1 MRDNYVVTAGL
12 LNSGE
17 EEPAQEPVTP
27 DVEAAVETEPE
38 AEPGAGPEAD
48 AEPETEPE
56 ADAESETEPEAGAA
70 GRSRGRSSE
79 GSGHQGWSSSGR
91 GAAGGRRGISAGR
104 ARWGLP
110 EGGGRPRT
118 LPSRAGT
125 PGPRISG
132 ATVGSESWRGQR
144 SGCPAELGVRRRGWR
159 GPPPGQAE
167 GGPGPS
173 SQLLGAGGADPGTLP
188 FDGGGGGPGAAPN
201 LGGPRGV
208 RGQLASAE

>member
-1 MRDNYVVTAGL
+1 MPWTSD
-12 LNSGE
+12 
-17 EEPAQEPVTP
+17 PALPAPPGQAVSKPARSSP
-27 DVEAAVETEPE
+27 DI
-38 AEPGAGPEAD
+38 
-48 AEPETEPE
+48 
-56 ADAESETEPEAGAA
+56 ETEPEAGAA